1 MTTRRQWLTWCPAAA
16 VGGWGGF
23 VLPVAAQVS
32 DLNDAINKS
41 GRMRML
47 SQRMA
52 KSYCAIGQSVVAE
65 QADDVLGQSMGVF
78 ERQMVELKAF
88 SPSPAIRTS
97 FEQLEAAWLEYKPA
111 LVGARPT
118 RVGAD
123 KVLAL
128 SEKVLGLAQQATVQL
143 EGVSGKPVGRLV
155 NVSGRQRMLSQ
166 RMAASFLLAA
176 WGVDTARTS
185 TTLRQARDEFATA
198 HGQLKAAPETT
209 AAIRSELGLAEM
221 QFAFFQAAL
230 ESPRAAAPTPTAM
243 RDVFTT
249 SERILQVM
257 DKATGLYAR
266 LAT

>member
-1 MTTRRQWLTWCPAAA
+1 MTTRRQWLTWSCILAGSGLAP
-16 VGGWGGF
+16 
-23 VLPVAAQVS
+23 LPQRATAQVA

-52 KSYCAIGQSVVAE
+52 KSYCAIGQSVLAE
-65 QADDVLGQSMGVF
+65 QADAVLGQSMGVF
-78 ERQMVELKAF
+78 DRQMVELKAF
-88 SPSPAIRTS
+88 SPTPAIRTS

-118 RVGAD
+118 RAGAER
-123 KVLAL
+123 VLAL

-166 RMAASFLLAA
+166 RIAASFLFAA
-176 WGVDTARTS
+176 WGVETARTA
-185 TTLRQARDEFATA
+185 TTMRTARDEFTTA
-198 HGQLKAAPETT
+198 HTLLKNAPETT

-221 QFAFFQAAL
+221 QFDFFQVAL
-230 ESPRAAAPTPTAM
+230 ESPRAAAPTTTAM

-266 LAT
+266 LAA